1 VEIWDNGPGSPAD
14 LQGRIF
20 EPFFTTKAPGSGL
33 GLGLDVVSR
42 IVRMHRGF
50 VTVQSK
56 PGSTC
61 FQVRLPWQQV
71 QAY

>member
-1 VEIWDNGPGSPAD
+1 
-14 LQGRIF
+14 
-20 EPFFTTKAPGSGL
+20 
-33 GLGLDVVSR
+33 VVSR
-42 IVRMHRGF
+42 IVRMHRGY

-61 FQVRLPWQQV
+61 FQIRLPWQQV